1 MPNNK
6 REITKRLLELIPDT
20 SGVSQSLDQALNT
33 WYMNIRESGGLRL
46 TSIGY
51 TILKT
56 LDIES
61 WCLDIDPKKFNKRTT
76 LDLDNKLQYPY
87 YIDTKNKQLIFFSSR
102 EAMLANLYGDLE
114 AFLKQYS

>member
-1 MPNNK
+1 MANNK
-6 REITKRLLELIPDT
+6 REITQRLLGLLPN
-20 SGVSQSLDQALNT
+20 SPCNLDEALKI

-46 TSIGY
+46 TGIGY
-51 TILKT
+51 TVLKT

-61 WCLDIDPKKFNKRTT
+61 WCLDLDAKKINKKIVLEMDR
-76 LDLDNKLQYPY
+76 KLQYPY
-87 YIDTKNKQLIFFSSR
+87 YIDVKKKKLIFFSSR